1 MMLLRNRQ
9 SLNTPTLG
17 FEPPSSNTIFTITS
31 IKPSSFLPILLI
43 VCSYLN
49 SMINKTTKLLIRK
62 VFMSYKIPT
71 IIFSSSILAVALFL
85 ANDEKA
91 QSTTSGE
98 VTSANVQL
106 TSVASKTEEG
116 VSGETIEKVIEE
128 EQEITEII
136 LDVPLLNQMDSPR
149 LYNGCEVTS
158 LAMIL
163 QYNGLV
169 VTKNQL
175 AEEVVRTPLNYENGE
190 YGNPNIGFVGNMED
204 GPGLGVYHDPIYEL
218 AQSYSENVIDLTNQP
233 FSMLLEQVA
242 EGHPVWIITTST
254 FSPVS
259 EFETWQTPQGEVDI
273 TYKMHS
279 VVITGFDSDSIYINN
294 PYGEKN
300 QKLDRDAFIQA
311 WEQMGSQA
319 IVIL

>member
-1 MMLLRNRQ
+1 M
-9 SLNTPTLG
+9 G
-17 FEPPSSNTIFTITS
+17 
-31 IKPSSFLPILLI
+31 
-43 VCSYLN
+43 
-49 SMINKTTKLLIRK
+49 
-62 VFMSYKIPT
+62 YKIPT
-71 IIFSSSILAVALFL
+71 ILFSSAILAVAFFL
-85 ANDEKA
+85 ANDEQA
-91 QSTTSGE
+91 QSTTSEEGTTATVE
-98 VTSANVQL
+98 LTSA
-106 TSVASKTEEG
+106 TSETEEMS
-116 VSGETIEKVIEE
+116 SGDAIEEEMIEKVIEE
-128 EQEITEII
+128 EQEITDIL

-163 QYNGLV
+163 QYNGLD

-175 AEEVVRTPLNYENGE
+175 AEEVVRTPLNYKNGE

-204 GPGLGVYHDPIYEL
+204 GPGLGVYQGPIYDL
-218 AQSYSENVIDLTNQP
+218 AQNYSDNVINLTNQP
-233 FSMLLEQVA
+233 FSTLLDQVA
-242 EGHPVWIITTST
+242 EGYPVWIITTST
-254 FSPVS
+254 FSPVD

-300 QKLDRDAFIQA
+300 QKLDRETFIQA

-319 IVIL
+319 IVVL

>member
-1 MMLLRNRQ
+1 
-9 SLNTPTLG
+9 
-17 FEPPSSNTIFTITS
+17 
-31 IKPSSFLPILLI
+31 
-43 VCSYLN
+43 
-49 SMINKTTKLLIRK
+49 MINKTTKLLGKK
-62 VFMSYKIPT
+62 VIMSYKIT
-71 IIFSSSILAVALFL
+71 TVIISSAILAAALFL

-91 QSTTSGE
+91 QSTTSEE
-98 VTSANVQL
+98 VTTANVQL
-106 TSVASKTEEG
+106 TSATSERDEVASGEAIEE
-116 VSGETIEKVIEE
+116 ETKEEVIEE
-128 EQEITEII
+128 EQEITEIL

-163 QYNGLV
+163 QYNGLD

-204 GPGLGVYHDPIYEL
+204 GPGLGVYHGPIYDL
-218 AQSYSENVIDLTNQP
+218 AQNYSDNVIDLTNQP

-254 FSPVS
+254 FSPVD

-279 VVITGFDSDSIYINN
+279 VVITGFDSNSIYINN

-300 QKLDRDAFIQA
+300 QKLDREAFIQA

-319 IVIL
+319 IVVL